1 MNPLKFT
8 TPNGQETILSR
19 EENKTWISK
28 LHGLPCGNPEG
39 KEAESFASGWIALRT
54 SKSESLVLEPIDVES
69 THEGFRVL
77 LRTPDGDISAVSD
90 WRLNKPTGV
99 WSRRDVL
106 TNTSTY
112 PVVIHRAL
120 SRFAFAPAEYSIYSQ
135 AGGWCAENRG
145 TWTPITH
152 GTFHLGSRGGRT
164 AENDTPYCFL
174 LNKQTGNA
182 VAIHVV
188 PRGDWAIKVSTG
200 FSWSGPGF
208 YAVVDAGYSDTA
220 MSLELPSGESFILPE
235 ILLQSA
241 AGGDPASATAS
252 LHHYANTRWFSK
264 EKPFAPV
271 IFNTWFDQYDDLIP
285 ERLDSQLAAA
295 KIAGCEVFVID
306 AGWFG
311 SGPNWWNRVGN
322 WTPRSDGPFAGQ
334 LSAFRER
341 VRASGLKFGLWMEPE
356 RVHQDAPLVKEH
368 PEWLIFSCRESYR
381 LNICIPAARKWLTD
395 TISQIVTEYE
405 LAWMKVDFNFE
416 LGPDPEMAA
425 LSGHFRVWHEIWD
438 ELRSKHPDCF
448 FEGCAGGGGRVE
460 LGMMSA
466 YDGHFLSDNI
476 TPTDALRILQ
486 GAALR
491 VPPGRLTMWPV
502 VRHYPGKGLFAA
514 KRHGFEEPIPS
525 NIDFLCRICE
535 IGMMGLSGDLASLT
549 PEMLNRVRF
558 HTDWYKAN
566 RASIVRSSARLLTPP
581 LPVPDN
587 SGWIGIQTDDSAS
600 SIHRLFAYRLTDDSP
615 AHIFK
620 LEGLE
625 AGKAYRTT
633 TQDGENLG
641 DKSGK
646 ELMQTGITVS
656 LNAPMTAEILSFTR
670 ING

>member
-8 TPNGQETILSR
+8 SPEGQETVLSSDG
-19 EENKTWISK
+19 KTAWISR

-54 SKSESLVLEPIDVES
+54 AETESLVLEPFDSEP
-69 THEGFRVL
+69 THDGFKVL
-77 LRTPDGDISAVSD
+77 LRSADGAISAVSD

-106 TNTSTY
+106 TNTGNR

-120 SRFAFAPAEYSIYSQ
+120 SRLAFAPAEYRLYSQ

-145 TWTPITH
+145 VWTPITH
-152 GTFHLGSRGGRT
+152 GTIHLGSRGGRT
-164 AENDTPYCFL
+164 AENDTPYCCL
-174 LNKQTGNA
+174 LNSQSGKA

-220 MSLELPSGESFILPE
+220 MSLKLPPGESFILPE
-235 ILLQSA
+235 VLLQSV
-241 AGGDPASATAS
+241 AGDNPSSASAS
-252 LHHYANTRWFSK
+252 LHNYANARWFSRG
-264 EKPFAPV
+264 KPFAPV

-295 KIAGCEVFVID
+295 KSAGCEVFVID

-311 SGPNWWNRVGN
+311 NGPNWWNRVGN

-368 PEWLIFSCRESYR
+368 PEWLVFSCRDSYR
-381 LNICIPAARKWLTD
+381 LNILIPEARKWLAD
-395 TISQIVTEYE
+395 TISRVVTEYE

-425 LSGHFRVWHEIWD
+425 LSGHFRVWHEMWD
-438 ELRSKHPDCF
+438 ELRAMHPGCF

-460 LGMMSA
+460 LGTMA
-466 YDGHFLSDNI
+466 AFDGHFLSDNI
-476 TPTDALRILQ
+476 TPTDAVRILQ

-491 VPPGRLTMWPV
+491 VPPGRITMWPV

-535 IGMMGLSGDLASLT
+535 IGMFGLSGDLASLP
-549 PEMLNRVRF
+549 PETLSRLKF
-558 HTDWYKAN
+558 HVDWYKAN

-581 LPVPDN
+581 LPVPND
-587 SGWIGIQTDDSAS
+587 SGWVGIQTDDQTGK
-600 SIHRLFAYRLTDDSP
+600 IHRLLAFRFNDPESARV
-615 AHIFK
+615 FRM
-620 LEGLE
+620 EGLE
-625 AGKAYRTT
+625 AGKAYRLT
-633 TQDGENLG
+633 TQDGVNLG
-641 DKSGK
+641 EKSGR
-646 ELMQTGITVS
+646 ELMDQGITVA
-656 LNAPMTAEILSFTR
+656 LPAPMTADIISLTAAT
-670 ING
+670 G